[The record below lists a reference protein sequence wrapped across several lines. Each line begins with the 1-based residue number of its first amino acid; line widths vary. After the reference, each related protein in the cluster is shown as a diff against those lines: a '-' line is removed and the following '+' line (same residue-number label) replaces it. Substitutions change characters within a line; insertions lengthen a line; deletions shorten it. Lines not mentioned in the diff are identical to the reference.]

1 MYTRNVRIKLRANS
15 VPEFTRLLNQKIIPL
30 LRTQKGF
37 QDQITLVTSR
47 CNEAIAISFWDNE
60 ENVDAYNHVA
70 YLDVLRALSKVIES
84 VPLVETFEVIDS
96 TLHEVGASAAWR
108 AGPVFRDVRQI
119 VRRVR

>member
-47 CNEAIAISFWDNE
+47 CN
-60 ENVDAYNHVA
+60 
-70 YLDVLRALSKVIES
+70 
-84 VPLVETFEVIDS
+84 
-96 TLHEVGASAAWR
+96 
-108 AGPVFRDVRQI
+108 
-119 VRRVR
+119 

>member
-47 CNEAIAISFWDNE
+47 CNEAIAISFWIT
-60 ENVDAYNHVA
+60 
-70 YLDVLRALSKVIES
+70 RKM
-84 VPLVETFEVIDS
+84 S
-96 TLHEVGASAAWR
+96 TLTIMWR
-108 AGPVFRDVRQI
+108 I
-119 VRRVR
+119 